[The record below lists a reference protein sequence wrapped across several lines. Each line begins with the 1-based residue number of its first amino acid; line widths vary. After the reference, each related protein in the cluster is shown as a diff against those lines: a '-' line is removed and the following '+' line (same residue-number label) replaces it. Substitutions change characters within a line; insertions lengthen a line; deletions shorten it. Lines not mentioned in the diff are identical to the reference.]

1 MLVATGV
8 NGELTV
14 VNMSHIIV
22 NGADCAVAHTV
33 CNTEELRRLSIVH
46 LGHPLAVN
54 LTPQDGAYH
63 LLIL

>member
-1 MLVATGV
+1 
-8 NGELTV
+8 
-14 VNMSHIIV
+14 MSHIIV
-22 NGADCAVAHTV
+22 DGADCVVAHTV
-33 CNTEELRRLSIVH
+33 CNTAELRRLSIVH